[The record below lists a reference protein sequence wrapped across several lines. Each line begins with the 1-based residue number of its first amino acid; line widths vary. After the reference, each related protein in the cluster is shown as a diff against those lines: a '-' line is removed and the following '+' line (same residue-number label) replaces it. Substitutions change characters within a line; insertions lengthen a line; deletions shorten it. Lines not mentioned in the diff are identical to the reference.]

1 MRLWTLQGIEIYEQL
16 QREGIA
22 YCTKPSMG
30 DEPIFV
36 RSYHWMAD
44 QMRKR
49 IGEPPIKGIEYPLW
63 AWYQYN
69 SAKSKKPPRSL
80 HDAPDGISAY
90 MEIEIPD
97 KEVLLSEFSNWHAVL
112 NECALSGW
120 KKIDKKTDVLDK
132 EAGRRLSFIEYP
144 IEIQKEIEESWEAI
158 FDLDR
163 RDEEVGRKHKSNRS
177 IQATFWA
184 LKQEHIVSVEFLEKK
199 GDVIKRIA
207 QPKLTP

>member
-30 DEPIFV
+30 DEPIFIHA
-36 RSYHWMAD
+36 YHWMAE

-49 IGEPPIKGIEYPLW
+49 IGEPPIKGIEFPMW

-69 SAKSKKPPRSL
+69 SAKSNKPPRSI
-80 HDAPDGISAY
+80 HDVPEGVSVF

-97 KEVLLSEFSNWHAVL
+97 RFVLLSEFSNWHAAL
-112 NECALSGW
+112 NECPLSDW
-120 KKIDKKTDVLDK
+120 KKIDKETDILDK
-132 EAGRRLSFIEYP
+132 EAGRRLSFNEYP
-144 IEIQKEIEESWEAI
+144 IEIQKSIENSWEAI

-163 RDEEVGRKHKSNRS
+163 RDKDVGRRHKSNRS

-184 LKQEHIVSVEFLEKK
+184 LKPEYIVSVEILEKK
-199 GDVIKRIA
+199 GNVIRQIA
-207 QPKLTP
+207 QP